1 MKADPD
7 LREQWRER
15 LAGNRKF
22 KVALAWAGSAVN
34 KNDRH
39 RSMPLS
45 ALGPLAA
52 VDGVEFYTLQFGKP
66 AEEVASPPAGMRLID
81 HTSQIRDFADTAALL
96 PELDLVICVDTAL
109 AHLAG
114 AMGRPVWVLLQF
126 TPDFRWLLEG
136 RTTAW
141 YPSMRL
147 FRQKKFGDWA
157 EVIEGVAAELGEYVE
172 KNRRV
177 D

>member
-1 MKADPD
+1 
-7 LREQWRER
+7 LRV
-15 LAGNRKF
+15 G
-22 KVALAWAGSAVN
+22 LAWAGSPVN

-39 RSMPLS
+39 RSISLS
-45 ALGPLAA
+45 ALTPLAMS
-52 VDGVEFYTLQFGKP
+52 GVEFYTLQFGQP
-66 AEEVASPPAGMRLID
+66 AKESASPPDGMDLID
-81 HTSQIRDFADTAALL
+81 FTPNISDFADTAALL

-136 RTTAW
+136 EETAW

-147 FRQKKFGDWA
+147 FRQKKFGDWDQ
-157 EVIEGVAAELGEYVE
+157 VINKVAGELSKYAKENQGV
-172 KNRRV
+172 